1 MIPETLITYIETAI
15 IPRYKEFDKAHNLSH
30 VRTVIEESLALG
42 KPELQIT
49 AGCIFCHEMLM
60 EPLVVPLLV
69 GGRILFQPNIRGG
82 KVIAV
87 SMKHM
92 PHFISDYG
100 NGLFPKW
107 NRVFSIRKQSVS
119 YNGTNR
125 FIPSK
130 QVVSYKRNNLFRRG
144 VTKCSVL

>member
-1 MIPETLITYIETAI
+1 
-15 IPRYKEFDKAHNLSH
+15 
-30 VRTVIEESLALG
+30 
-42 KPELQIT
+42 
-49 AGCIFCHEMLM
+49 
-60 EPLVVPLLV
+60 
-69 GGRILFQPNIRGG
+69 
-82 KVIAV
+82 
-87 SMKHM
+87 MKHM

-100 NGLFPKW
+100 NGLFLQ
-107 NRVFSIRKQSVS
+107 VKQSVS

>member
-1 MIPETLITYIETAI
+1 
-15 IPRYKEFDKAHNLSH
+15 
-30 VRTVIEESLALG
+30 
-42 KPELQIT
+42 
-49 AGCIFCHEMLM
+49 
-60 EPLVVPLLV
+60 
-69 GGRILFQPNIRGG
+69 
-82 KVIAV
+82 
-87 SMKHM
+87 MKHM

-100 NGLFPKW
+100 NGLFPIMEQS
-107 NRVFSIRKQSVS
+107 VSIRKQSVS

>member
-1 MIPETLITYIETAI
+1 
-15 IPRYKEFDKAHNLSH
+15 
-30 VRTVIEESLALG
+30 
-42 KPELQIT
+42 
-49 AGCIFCHEMLM
+49 
-60 EPLVVPLLV
+60 
-69 GGRILFQPNIRGG
+69 
-82 KVIAV
+82 
-87 SMKHM
+87 MKHM

-100 NGLFPKW
+100 NGLFPIMEQSVLYKE
-107 NRVFSIRKQSVS
+107 QSVS

>member
-1 MIPETLITYIETAI
+1 
-15 IPRYKEFDKAHNLSH
+15 
-30 VRTVIEESLALG
+30 
-42 KPELQIT
+42 
-49 AGCIFCHEMLM
+49 
-60 EPLVVPLLV
+60 
-69 GGRILFQPNIRGG
+69 
-82 KVIAV
+82 
-87 SMKHM
+87 MKHM

-100 NGLFPKW
+100 NGLFPIMEQSVLYKETKCF
-107 NRVFSIRKQSVS
+107 RYRKHFVS

>member
-1 MIPETLITYIETAI
+1 
-15 IPRYKEFDKAHNLSH
+15 
-30 VRTVIEESLALG
+30 
-42 KPELQIT
+42 
-49 AGCIFCHEMLM
+49 
-60 EPLVVPLLV
+60 
-69 GGRILFQPNIRGG
+69 
-82 KVIAV
+82 
-87 SMKHM
+87 MKHM

-100 NGLFPKW
+100 NGLFP
-107 NRVFSIRKQSVS
+107 IMEQSVL